1 MKRAIAVK
9 LQFWRGQRTK
19 IGHHGGLAMGQDRDP
34 VEFCDGQSDWRCSA
48 GVWRRVGWLP
58 HFNDSSILPTGREA
72 AVLKIRSRR
81 ANIMARWL
89 GSNASNA
96 DLIAGL

>member
-58 HFNDSSILPTGREA
+58 PFQRFLNPADGEGGGCFKNQVAQGQHHG
-72 AVLKIRSRR
+72 AV
-81 ANIMARWL
+81 
-89 GSNASNA
+89 
-96 DLIAGL
+96 AGIKCVKR